1 MPIPAKFDLMLP
13 LLKIVDEGQI
23 SMRDAA
29 TRLAK
34 EFRLSAAEQA
44 EMLSTGTK
52 TRFFDRTS
60 WARVYL
66 RQAGLIDLPKRGFV
80 KITPAGRALIGT
92 NPPRI
97 DIKLLMTY
105 PAFREFMQRS
115 EKRGSYVDAKLGVV
129 TVPGSVAGDRDIVS
143 PAESTLHT
151 EIQYLL
157 LILGQDLGLSVWVA
171 RNDRSRSHAGT
182 KFSTLPSMLP
192 DLPRQF
198 DPATHR
204 TIELIDVIWM
214 NGNSIVA
221 AFEIE
226 STTSIYSGLLRM
238 SDLAAMQ
245 PNLAIKLFLVA
256 PQERRRKV
264 KQEINRPTFS
274 RFSPTIAEMCKF
286 LSFEKLR
293 DVQSKAGP
301 FLKHLRPNFLDDVA
315 ESFGAADD
323 DRLK

>member
-1 MPIPAKFDLMLP
+1 MAIPQKTELMLP
-13 LLKIVDEGQI
+13 LLRIVGQEQI
-23 SMRDAA
+23 SMKDAA
-29 TRLAK
+29 NRLAK
-34 EFRLSAAEQA
+34 EFRLSVSEQS

-52 TRFFDRTS
+52 TRFFDRAS

-66 RQAGLIDLPKRGFV
+66 RQAGLLDLPKRGYL
-80 KITPAGRALIGT
+80 KITPAGRALLKT

-97 DIKLLMTY
+97 DIKLLLTY
-105 PAFREFMQRS
+105 PAFREFMHRS
-115 EKRGSYVDAKLGVV
+115 EKRGRYVDTKLGVV
-129 TVPGSVAGDRDIVS
+129 TVPGSVPADRDKAS
-143 PAESTLHT
+143 DAETSLHT
-151 EIQYLL
+151 EIQFLL
-157 LILGQDLGLSVWVA
+157 LKLGADLGLNIWVA
-171 RNDRSRSHAGT
+171 RNDQSRSFAGT
-182 KFSTLPSMLP
+182 KFSSLPGMLSG
-192 DLPRQF
+192 LPRQF

-214 NGNSIVA
+214 KKNSIVA

-245 PNLAIKLFLVA
+245 PNLSIKLFLVA
-256 PQERRRKV
+256 PEDRRRKV

-293 DVQSKAGP
+293 EMNDAAAR
-301 FLKHLRPNFLDDVA
+301 FIRHLNPDFLDEAA
-315 ESFGAADD
+315 ESCEINDEIYS
-323 DRLK
+323 